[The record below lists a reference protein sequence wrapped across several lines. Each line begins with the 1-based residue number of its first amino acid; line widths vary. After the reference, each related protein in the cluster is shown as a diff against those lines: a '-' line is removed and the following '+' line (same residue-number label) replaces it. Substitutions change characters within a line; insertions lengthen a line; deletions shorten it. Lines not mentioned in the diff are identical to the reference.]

1 MKNLLKISITTLG
14 FLAILGTSTFAVTT
28 GIVNAPSGLVLRE
41 EASKT
46 GNPITTLPDKTTVN
60 IVEDNG
66 EWYKVTYDAHEGY
79 IFAEYVEAKQ
89 DDENVVAE
97 IPTTEQQPIAEQ
109 QNNTQITGKLKIY
122 NMPLITSTVIGELE
136 QNVEITVLKQITNWS
151 YVSTGEFQG
160 WARTYAVE
168 GGIQTENT
176 TNSNQ
181 PDTNLEGTVNEPTV
195 EENTDIV
202 ETPEIP
208 TNTPSNTEQIE
219 QASTVTKGFIAVDSA
234 TVRKAAT
241 TSSEVVTYLIKG
253 TSFEIQAE
261 TEEWYKIKYTDIDDV
276 VYEGYIYKE
285 LVTT

>member
-46 GNPITTLPDKTTVN
+46 GNPIATLPDKTTVN

>member
-46 GNPITTLPDKTTVN
+46 GNPITTVPDKTTVN

-66 EWYKVTYDAHEGY
+66 EWYKVTYEAHEGY
-79 IFAEYVEAKQ
+79 LFAEYVEAKQ

>member
-46 GNPITTLPDKTTVN
+46 GNPITTVPDKTTVN

-66 EWYKVTYDAHEGY
+66 EWYKVTYEAHEGY
-79 IFAEYVEAKQ
+79 LFAEYVEAKQ

-202 ETPEIP
+202 ETPETP